1 MDRGTWQFHGVA
13 KTGTSR
19 LPLSLS
25 DSSLNSFS
33 RRLWF
38 LPSRISCPF
47 AALHLGKPLGNSHS
61 PLTSRPLASLSLPC
75 TWPFTCSPL
84 FLEFLSPL
92 FLSLVTTRCL
102 SRLGVIAIASP
113 TPPRLCPRIWPCHG
127 SYKLMRTLAYLLVT
141 CPNRA
146 LSGPECDIYPSL
158 PCP

>member
-1 MDRGTWQFHGVA
+1 MAQTVKNLPAMQRLGFDPWVSNIPWRREWQPTLVILPGEFPGQRNLAVPWGRKDWDRTE
-13 KTGTSR
+13 R

-38 LPSRISCPF
+38 LPTRISCPF

-92 FLSLVTTRCL
+92 SFP
-102 SRLGVIAIASP
+102 GD
-113 TPPRLCPRIWPCHG
+113 H
-127 SYKLMRTLAYLLVT
+127 
-141 CPNRA
+141 
-146 LSGPECDIYPSL
+146 
-158 PCP
+158 